1 MPTLANLT
9 EISINQD
16 AIASEGAIR
25 PTITVMRSK
34 YIEVQREAGRL
45 LANLCAS
52 ESDFTNHILEGGGH
66 NLLISYLLSQD
77 TACQRV
83 GSMGICNL
91 CTQMRYRRVLMECGV
106 LEPLCSLA
114 RSEDVE
120 LEIQRYAVLGIAN
133 LASAVENHAIF
144 VEEGMLSLLI
154 SLSSANDAE
163 VRQYAAYAVV

>member
-1 MPTLANLT
+1 M
-9 EISINQD
+9 NQD
-16 AIASEGAIR
+16 AIAAEGAIR
-25 PTITVMRSK
+25 PIIGVMRSK

-52 ESDFTNHILEGGGH
+52 VSSFADQILEDGGH

-83 GSMGICNL
+83 GALGIGNL
-91 CTQMRYRRVLMECGV
+91 CTQNRYRRVLMESGV

-120 LEIQRYAVLGIAN
+120 LEIQVTRKTCV
-133 LASAVENHAIF
+133 
-144 VEEGMLSLLI
+144 
-154 SLSSANDAE
+154 
-163 VRQYAAYAVV
+163 